1 MLRNGTPWFFKRSFD
16 LLPAI
21 LFLMASELLRGLF
34 DRELRGS
41 GEVIYVEFGESQE
54 SGSISRSA

>member
-1 MLRNGTPWFFKRSFD
+1 
-16 LLPAI
+16 
-21 LFLMASELLRGLF
+21 MASELLRGLF